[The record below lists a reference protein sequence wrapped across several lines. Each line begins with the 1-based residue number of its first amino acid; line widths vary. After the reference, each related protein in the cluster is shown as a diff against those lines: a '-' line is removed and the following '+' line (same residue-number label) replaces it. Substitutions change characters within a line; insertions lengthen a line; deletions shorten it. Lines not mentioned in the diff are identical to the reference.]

1 MSASGV
7 EMAAPR
13 RSPAITAASI
23 LYLVFGL
30 GTAASEIP
38 AIAYMVQNRT
48 FPVVFGIPLMGSWF
62 SERLGIDF
70 TIRAAIVFTVVSAL
84 EALAGYWLWK
94 SDRRGGRLGRRARRA
109 RAVRSFPDSRS
120 FARAG
125 AAAQR
130 NPRAAGRA
138 LEAGGRLVQFAGLV
152 PMFMPSDCR

>member
-1 MSASGV
+1 MFALDTGR
-7 EMAAPR
+7 MAAQR
-13 RSPAITAASI
+13 RSPTITTASI
-23 LYLVFGL
+23 LYLVVGL

-94 SDRRGGRLGRRARRA
+94 SDRRGGRLGLVLLPAAVFFWILFEIPAGIIFGPARI
-109 RAVRSFPDSRS
+109 
-120 FARAG
+120 
-125 AAAQR
+125 AAL
-130 NPRAAGRA
+130 A
-138 LEAGGRLVQFAGLV
+138 LGWKSLR
-152 PMFMPSDCR
+152 

>member
-1 MSASGV
+1 MFALDTGR
-7 EMAAPR
+7 MAAPR
-13 RSPAITAASI
+13 RSPAITIASM
-23 LYLVFGL
+23 LYLVAGL

-94 SDRRGGRLGRRARRA
+94 SDRRGGRLGLVLLPAAVFFWILFEIPAGIIFGPARI
-109 RAVRSFPDSRS
+109 
-120 FARAG
+120 
-125 AAAQR
+125 AAL
-130 NPRAAGRA
+130 A
-138 LEAGGRLVQFAGLV
+138 LGWKSLR
-152 PMFMPSDCR
+152 